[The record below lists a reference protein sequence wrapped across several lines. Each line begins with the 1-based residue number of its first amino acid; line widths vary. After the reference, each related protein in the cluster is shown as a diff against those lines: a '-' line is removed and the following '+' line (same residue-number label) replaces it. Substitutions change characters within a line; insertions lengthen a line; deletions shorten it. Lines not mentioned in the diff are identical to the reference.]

1 MSSQEELSK
10 FLSGVES
17 CHFPSLL
24 FDRVSAPV
32 IETHS
37 SWLLLPKGVVNTN
50 LGAETL
56 DIDDLCKLAFTLL
69 LKSYLRA
76 DSIICGLVTCSP
88 SKPGDVLNSA
98 VASVLRADFDVTTTI
113 AANFQKLTSIF
124 VTGPGDII
132 VGKHCHDLETQTGFK
147 HFNTTLC
154 LANSDPQEEQTI
166 ESAFNSELVLIVD
179 SGLQTDSTN
188 DQVKITLQYSTNI
201 LDSWCAQNVLSSF
214 EGILSNMASNLG
226 CKLQSVNLLSVRD
239 EELIRTWNAKLPPAA
254 RQTLNE
260 HFETTFR
267 DNVDKEVVYTTSGC
281 FNYGEL
287 DDLSTLLALR
297 LVKLGLKRNTVV
309 PICMDKSRWG
319 TVAMTAVWKA
329 GGALTSMD
337 PTHPDERLF
346 AIMEELDAKIVIS
359 DVFHAS
365 RFEREGVDVISDLD
379 TLPRLLETQTLPL
392 SRTEAWR
399 MADVKPDDL
408 AFVAFT
414 SGSSGRPKGVM
425 HTHDRLTSE
434 HLSYGWNAEYNGGA
448 RILQFASYAYIASVG

>member
-1 MSSQEELSK
+1 M
-10 FLSGVES
+10 
-17 CHFPSLL
+17 
-24 FDRVSAPV
+24 
-32 IETHS
+32 
-37 SWLLLPKGVVNTN
+37 
-50 LGAETL
+50 
-56 DIDDLCKLAFTLL
+56 
-69 LKSYLRA
+69 
-76 DSIICGLVTCSP
+76 
-88 SKPGDVLNSA
+88 
-98 VASVLRADFDVTTTI
+98 
-113 AANFQKLTSIF
+113 
-124 VTGPGDII
+124 
-132 VGKHCHDLETQTGFK
+132 
-147 HFNTTLC
+147 
-154 LANSDPQEEQTI
+154 
-166 ESAFNSELVLIVD
+166 
-179 SGLQTDSTN
+179 
-188 DQVKITLQYSTNI
+188 
-201 LDSWCAQNVLSSF
+201 
-214 EGILSNMASNLG
+214 
-226 CKLQSVNLLSVRD
+226 
-239 EELIRTWNAKLPPAA
+239 
-254 RQTLNE
+254 
-260 HFETTFR
+260 
-267 DNVDKEVVYTTSGC
+267 
-281 FNYGEL
+281 
-287 DDLSTLLALR
+287 
-297 LVKLGLKRNTVV
+297 